1 MAKSDVS
8 RPTEATIKRLFARSG
23 NRCAFPRCAV
33 EIIQGD
39 TLVGEICHIKAAR
52 PGGPRYDENQTSA
65 ERHSYDNL
73 ILLCGIHHTVVDDD
87 EEAYTVDRL
96 IKMKTD
102 HEQRTTPL
110 PDERAAFGI
119 RLLIDQ
125 SVSAISQSGG
135 ITAHTVNIYAGKP
148 SATPHP
154 TPFPA
159 VEPKDG
165 PARFR
170 ALGAPLGIR
179 DDPFFVGARNNVF
192 LAAGPAMWLRL
203 MPPVDPGKRWT
214 SYDLKT
220 VVGHGL
226 TLQPLLWGSVSGYGG
241 LYRIRAEDG
250 VGCCSLLSRDAQE
263 TSSVAF
269 AFETGEVWAIDT
281 SLLGSYPSDL
291 LVIEIEK
298 LCAQRFREYASFL
311 ASLRS
316 QPPYRWIA
324 GLIGVRNR
332 QLQSPS

>member
-1 MAKSDVS
+1 MTHLEKLGGTRRALGNVADV
-8 RPTEATIKRLFARSG
+8 A
-23 NRCAFPRCAV
+23 
-33 EIIQGD
+33 GD
-39 TLVGEICHIKAAR
+39 
-52 PGGPRYDENQTSA
+52 
-65 ERHSYDNL
+65 
-73 ILLCGIHHTVVDDD
+73 
-87 EEAYTVDRL
+87 
-96 IKMKTD
+96 
-102 HEQRTTPL
+102 
-110 PDERAAFGI
+110 
-119 RLLIDQ
+119 
-125 SVSAISQSGG
+125 GG

-148 SATPHP
+148 PATPHP

-165 PARFR
+165 LARFR

-179 DDPFFVGARNNVF
+179 DDPFFVGARNNVV

-226 TLQPLLWGSVSGYGG
+226 TLQPLLWGSISGYGG

-250 VGCCSLLSRDAQE
+250 VGCCSLLSRDARE

-281 SLLGSYPSDL
+281 SLLGSYPTDL

-298 LCAQRFREYASFL
+298 LCSTVSRVCIFSRKFRLTTAVSVD
-311 ASLRS
+311 RR
-316 QPPYRWIA
+316 PYRRA
-324 GLIGVRNR
+324 EPPATK
-332 QLQSPS
+332 SPS